1 MNIYEITFSPTGGTK
16 RVSGIVTG
24 VLGQPVEQI
33 DLTDRTADF
42 RSRHFGPED
51 LCVVSVPSY
60 GGRVPEAA
68 VNRLKEMSGGG
79 ARAVL
84 IAVYGNRAY
93 EDTLLELRDTLC
105 EVGFLCGAGIAAVAE
120 HSIMHQFASGR
131 PDEED
136 CRVLTGFA
144 RQILGR
150 IEAGTFPETVELP
163 GAAPYREYGGVPLKP
178 KAGKHCTKCG
188 LCAKTCP
195 VGAISA
201 EDPAK
206 TDTKT
211 CISCMRCVT
220 ACPTKSRCVSSLM
233 VKVASTK
240 MKKACSVRKDCELY
254 I

>member
-16 RVSGIVTG
+16 QVSGIVTG

-42 RSRHFGPED
+42 SSRHFGPED

-60 GGRVPEAA
+60 GGRVPDAA
-68 VNRLKEMSGGG
+68 VKRLKEMSGGG

-105 EVGFLCGAGIAAVAE
+105 EAGFRCGAGIAAVAE

-131 PDEED
+131 PDEAD
-136 CRVLTGFA
+136 RRALTEFA
-144 RQILGR
+144 KQIRSR

-163 GAAPYREYGGVPLKP
+163 GTNPYREYGGVPLKP

-206 TDTKT
+206 TDKAA
-211 CISCMRCVT
+211 CISCMRCVA
-220 ACPTKSRCVSSLM
+220 ACPTKSRHVSGLM

-254 I
+254 L